1 MYTCTSNNRYI
12 VCLFIKSALIVD
24 MGTKSFV
31 SKMEAFFDKKTNIII
46 VTSVGVGTLLLVL
59 LIVIVVRLRRNKHKS
74 HAAESSKS
82 KSGDNTPQHDN
93 GYDHIENIPGIS
105 VETIVEIKRTS
116 HVDQT
121 ENNWDPTAMN
131 LTDSNGVFVQNSL
144 GLYISERL

>member
-59 LIVIVVRLRRNKHKS
+59 LIVIVVKLRRN
-74 HAAESSKS
+74 
-82 KSGDNTPQHDN
+82 
-93 GYDHIENIPGIS
+93 
-105 VETIVEIKRTS
+105 
-116 HVDQT
+116 
-121 ENNWDPTAMN
+121 
-131 LTDSNGVFVQNSL
+131 
-144 GLYISERL
+144 ER